1 MDGSIDCRVVGSRE
15 HRMGLHAGNASL
27 RRLAAVESAAIN
39 NTMLVQIAIF
49 AWVFLGES
57 PGVIGGFGIAIV
69 SVGVLLAQG
78 IRFRVIREAIPRNV
92 R

>member
-1 MDGSIDCRVVGSRE
+1 
-15 HRMGLHAGNASL
+15 
-27 RRLAAVESAAIN
+27 
-39 NTMLVQIAIF
+39 MLVQIAIF